1 MIYDCKFVCKKKDI
15 DYVNMLD
22 CQYINHFQ
30 ENKSITAKFGLAR
43 NIRNL
48 ASVGRDHSIFFPR
61 CYDLNDV
68 AELEDFYEDF
78 KYSHVRGILA
88 RFVETNGTIHKNQVK
103 LMKLIL

>member
-1 MIYDCKFVCKKKDI
+1 MSKKKNI
-15 DYVNMLD
+15 DYVNLLD

-48 ASVGRDHSIFFPR
+48 ATLGKDSNVFFPR
-61 CYDLNDV
+61 CYDMNDV

-78 KYSHVRGILA
+78 KVSQLKSYVIKFISSEGKIYP
-88 RFVETNGTIHKNQVK
+88 
-103 LMKLIL
+103 